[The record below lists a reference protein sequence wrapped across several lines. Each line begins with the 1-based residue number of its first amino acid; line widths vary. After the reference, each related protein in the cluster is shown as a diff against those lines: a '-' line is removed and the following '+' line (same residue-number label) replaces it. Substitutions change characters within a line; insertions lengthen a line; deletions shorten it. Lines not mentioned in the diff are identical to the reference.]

1 MENVLED
8 KMQRDAGGRTVDL
21 RTFTLGILLKHTLG
35 FRLWK
40 HSCTDF
46 SSLPDIHVFYIQFR

>member
-21 RTFTLGILLKHTLG
+21 RTFTLGILLKL
-35 FRLWK
+35 
-40 HSCTDF
+40 
-46 SSLPDIHVFYIQFR
+46 